1 MARGLLPAPTA
12 SSHWLAHP
20 AFARAV
26 DEFLHA
32 ERAGVRGYVDELNE
46 RLPFKAA

>member
-46 RLPFKAA
+46 RRPFKAA